1 MNDEATPIA
10 DLSFEQ
16 ALAELESV
24 VTRLENSAVTLEE
37 SITLFARGSALRE
50 HCEKKLVAA
59 EARVEA
65 ITKSLDGA
73 VTSRPVDIP

>member
-1 MNDEATPIA
+1 MTDETPIGE
-10 DLSFEQ
+10 LSFEQ
-16 ALAELESV
+16 ALKELEEV
-24 VTRLENSAVTLEE
+24 VTRLENSTVTLEE

-65 ITKSLDGA
+65 ITRSLDGA
-73 VTSRPVDIP
+73 VESRPVDIP